1 MTRRNRSYPRMLM
14 IAAMLAAIGL
24 VTTATGAS
32 AASPPASHSAGA
44 PRTAALLPFDING
57 PWTDNGSAK
66 PVIST
71 AGGVVLIDMSYAH
84 RPTASGSVLDA
95 SSILVTFPDAGPY
108 IGTFVGPGV
117 LRWSNGSVW
126 QKVYAGPTVID
137 LNDNWTDG
145 LTDQL
150 VRQTNGFITVNM
162 SAVHRPNGTGFL
174 IGPSTFLID
183 FPDDHGTTFATFLAG
198 SRRDLDSITWSN
210 GSQWHREIVV
220 VGNPG
225 CLRPG
230 ILC

>member
-1 MTRRNRSYPRMLM
+1 M
-14 IAAMLAAIGL
+14 IAAMLAGIGL
-24 VTTATGAS
+24 VTAATSAS
-32 AASPPASHSAGA
+32 AASPPASRSSGA

-66 PVIST
+66 PVITT
-71 AGGVVLIDMSYAH
+71 AAGAIVIDMSYAH

-108 IGTFVGPGV
+108 IGTFVAPGL
-117 LRWSNGSVW
+117 LRWSNGSLW

-145 LTDQL
+145 LTDQH
-150 VRQTNGFITVNM
+150 VSQTNGFITVNM

-174 IGPSTFLID
+174 IGPDTFLID
-183 FPDDHGTTFATFLAG
+183 FPDDRNTTFATFRAG
-198 SRRDLDSITWSN
+198 FRPDLDSITWSN
-210 GSQWHREIVV
+210 GSQWHREIDV

-225 CLRPG
+225 CLQPG
-230 ILC
+230 IVLC